1 MGNFF
6 DNFWNTIS
14 VLAWSDWLTLIILIF
29 FIIRGFVQGLAKEI
43 ISLFFV
49 ILAIILAW
57 LYYDNLANTLLS
69 DPTTSEGQSIF
80 ALSFGA
86 IFLGILF
93 VKKALYKTAEAS
105 SQIDNPCELNRSFT
119 KIIVTV
125 LVVIL
130 SYHYMGVV
138 AELQTMESIV
148 TSNSLRI
155 FISFGIVFAALI
167 SAVMALSKL
176 LNITINTEKPCLMA
190 PVFEKILNILQALDV
205 LINARN
211 VDGLKNNFLG
221 AVLGLFKGGIFVLI
235 IVLVLQSLS
244 WVTQSHAWV
253 ETSGAL
259 RTFQNWAVDIKPFLS
274 EHLLF
279 VKLEPGDSCHIHRKR
294 NIRGINYV
302 RYCWNVV
309 NYKKECGC
317 VYL

>member
-43 ISLFFV
+43 ISLLFV

-57 LYYDNLANTLLS
+57 LYYDNLADTLLS
-69 DPTTSEGQSIF
+69 APTTSEGKTIF

-86 IFLGILF
+86 IFLAIWF

-125 LVVIL
+125 LVAIL
-130 SYHYMGVV
+130 SYHSMGVI

-148 TSNSLRI
+148 TSNSFRI
-155 FISFGIVFAALI
+155 FISFVIVFAALTT
-167 SAVMALSKL
+167 AVLALSKL
-176 LNITINTEKPCLMA
+176 LNITIDTEKPCLMA
-190 PVFEKILNILQALDV
+190 PIFEKILNIFQAFDV

-211 VDGLKNNFLG
+211 VGVLKNNLLG
-221 AVLGLFKGGIFVLI
+221 AILGLFKGGIFVLI
-235 IVLVLQSLS
+235 MVLVLQSLS
-244 WVTQSHAWV
+244 WVTQNHAWV

-279 VKLEPGDSCHIHRKR
+279 IELEPGDA
-294 NIRGINYV
+294 
-302 RYCWNVV
+302 VV
-309 NYKKECGC
+309 TFIESEILGE
-317 VYL
+317 

>member
-86 IFLGILF
+86 IFLGIWF
-93 VKKALYKTAEAS
+93 IKKALYKTAEAS

-119 KIIVTV
+119 KIILTA
-125 LVVIL
+125 LFAIL

-148 TSNSLRI
+148 TSNSFRI
-155 FISFGIVFAALI
+155 FVSFVIVFAALTT
-167 SAVMALSKL
+167 AVMALSKL
-176 LNITINTEKPCLMA
+176 LNITIDTEKPCLMA
-190 PVFEKILNILQALDV
+190 PVFEKIINILQALDV

-211 VDGLKNNFLG
+211 VGGLKNNFLG

-244 WVTQSHAWV
+244 WATQNHAWV

-259 RTFQNWAVDIKPFLS
+259 RTFQNWAVDIKPLLS

-279 VKLEPGDSCHIHRKR
+279 VKLEPGDA
-294 NIRGINYV
+294 
-302 RYCWNVV
+302 VV
-309 NYKKECGC
+309 TFIESEILGE
-317 VYL
+317 

>member
-80 ALSFGA
+80 ALSFGV
-86 IFLGILF
+86 IFLGIWF

-155 FISFGIVFAALI
+155 FVSFGIVFAALI

-279 VKLEPGDSCHIHRKR
+279 VKLEPGDA
-294 NIRGINYV
+294 
-302 RYCWNVV
+302 VV
-309 NYKKECGC
+309 SFIESEILGE
-317 VYL
+317 

>member
-14 VLAWSDWLTLIILIF
+14 VLAWSDWFTLIILVF
-29 FIIRGFVQGLAKEI
+29 FVIRGFVQGLAKEI
-43 ISLFFV
+43 ISLLFV
-49 ILAIILAW
+49 ILAIVLAW
-57 LYYDNLANTLLS
+57 LYYDNLAVTLLS

-86 IFLGILF
+86 IFLGIWF
-93 VKKALYKTAEAS
+93 IKKALYKTAGAS

-119 KIIVTV
+119 KIILTV
-125 LVVIL
+125 LVTIL

-148 TSNSLRI
+148 TSNSFRI
-155 FISFGIVFAALI
+155 FVSFVIVFAALI
-167 SAVMALSKL
+167 AAVMALSKL
-176 LNITINTEKPCLMA
+176 LNITIDTEKPCLMA
-190 PVFEKILNILQALDV
+190 PVFERILNILQALDV

-211 VDGLKNNFLG
+211 VGGLKNNFLG

-244 WVTQSHAWV
+244 WVTQNHAWV

-259 RTFQNWAVDIKPFLS
+259 RTFQNWAVDIKPLLS

-279 VKLEPGDSCHIHRKR
+279 VKLEPGDA
-294 NIRGINYV
+294 
-302 RYCWNVV
+302 VV
-309 NYKKECGC
+309 TFIESEILGE
-317 VYL
+317 

>member
-43 ISLFFV
+43 ISLLFL

-57 LYYDNLANTLLS
+57 LYYDNLADTLLS
-69 DPTTSEGQSIF
+69 DPTTSEGKTIF

-86 IFLGILF
+86 IFLAIWF

-130 SYHYMGVV
+130 SYHSMGVV

-148 TSNSLRI
+148 TSNSIRI
-155 FISFGIVFAALI
+155 FVSFGIVFAALI

-176 LNITINTEKPCLMA
+176 LNITIDTEKPCLMA

-244 WVTQSHAWV
+244 WVTQNHAWV
-253 ETSGAL
+253 ETSGTL
-259 RTFQNWAVDIKPFLS
+259 RTFQNWAVDIKPVLS
-274 EHLLF
+274 EHLIF
-279 VKLEPGDSCHIHRKR
+279 IVLEPGDA
-294 NIRGINYV
+294 
-302 RYCWNVV
+302 VV
-309 NYKKECGC
+309 TFIESEILGE
-317 VYL
+317 

>member
-86 IFLGILF
+86 IFLGIWF
-93 VKKALYKTAEAS
+93 IKKALYKTAEAS

-119 KIIVTV
+119 KIIITV
-125 LVVIL
+125 LAAIL

-148 TSNSLRI
+148 TSNSFRI
-155 FISFGIVFAALI
+155 FVSFGIVFAALTTT
-167 SAVMALSKL
+167 VLALSKL
-176 LNITINTEKPCLMA
+176 LNITIDTEKPCLMA
-190 PVFEKILNILQALDV
+190 PIFEKILNILQALDV

-235 IVLVLQSLS
+235 MVLVLQNLS

-274 EHLLF
+274 
-279 VKLEPGDSCHIHRKR
+279 
-294 NIRGINYV
+294 
-302 RYCWNVV
+302 
-309 NYKKECGC
+309 
-317 VYL
+317 

>member
-29 FIIRGFVQGLAKEI
+29 FVIRGFVQGLAKEI
-43 ISLFFV
+43 ISLLFV
-49 ILAIILAW
+49 ILAIVLAW
-57 LYYDNLANTLLS
+57 LYYDNLANSLLS

-86 IFLGILF
+86 IFLGIWF

-119 KIIVTV
+119 KIILTV
-125 LVVIL
+125 LFAIL
-130 SYHYMGVV
+130 SYHYMGVI

-148 TSNSLRI
+148 TSNSFRI
-155 FISFGIVFAALI
+155 FVSFVIVFVALTT
-167 SAVMALSKL
+167 AVMALSKL
-176 LNITINTEKPCLMA
+176 LNITIDTEKPCLMA

-211 VDGLKNNFLG
+211 VGGLKNNFLG

-244 WVTQSHAWV
+244 WVTQNHAWV

-259 RTFQNWAVDIKPFLS
+259 RTFQNWAVDIKPLLS

-279 VKLEPGDSCHIHRKR
+279 VKLEPGDA
-294 NIRGINYV
+294 
-302 RYCWNVV
+302 VV
-309 NYKKECGC
+309 TFIESEILGE
-317 VYL
+317 

>member
-86 IFLGILF
+86 IFLGIWF

-155 FISFGIVFAALI
+155 FVSFVIVFAALI

-244 WVTQSHAWV
+244 WATQNHAWV

-259 RTFQNWAVDIKPFLS
+259 RTFQNWAVDIKPLLS

-279 VKLEPGDSCHIHRKR
+279 VKLEPGDA
-294 NIRGINYV
+294 
-302 RYCWNVV
+302 VV
-309 NYKKECGC
+309 TFIESEILGE
-317 VYL
+317 

>member
-29 FIIRGFVQGLAKEI
+29 FVVRGFVQGLAKEI
-43 ISLFFV
+43 ISLLFV

-57 LYYDNLANTLLS
+57 LYYDNLANALLS

-86 IFLGILF
+86 IFLGIWF
-93 VKKALYKTAEAS
+93 IKKALYKTAEAS

-119 KIIVTV
+119 KIILIV
-125 LVVIL
+125 LFAIL

-138 AELQTMESIV
+138 AELQTMESIM
-148 TSNSLRI
+148 TSNSFRI
-155 FISFGIVFAALI
+155 FVSFVIVFVALTT
-167 SAVMALSKL
+167 AVMALSKL
-176 LNITINTEKPCLMA
+176 LNITIDTEKPCLMA
-190 PVFEKILNILQALDV
+190 PVFEKIINILQALDV
-205 LINARN
+205 LMNARN
-211 VDGLKNNFLG
+211 VGGLKNNFLG

-244 WVTQSHAWV
+244 WATQNHAWV

-259 RTFQNWAVDIKPFLS
+259 RTFQNWAVDIKPRLS
-274 EHLLF
+274 EH
-279 VKLEPGDSCHIHRKR
+279 
-294 NIRGINYV
+294 
-302 RYCWNVV
+302 W
-309 NYKKECGC
+309 
-317 VYL
+317 

>member
-86 IFLGILF
+86 IFLGIWF

-235 IVLVLQSLS
+235 IVLVLQNLS

-279 VKLEPGDSCHIHRKR
+279 VKLEPGDA
-294 NIRGINYV
+294 
-302 RYCWNVV
+302 VV
-309 NYKKECGC
+309 SFIESEILGE
-317 VYL
+317 

>member
-29 FIIRGFVQGLAKEI
+29 FVIRGFIQGLAKEI
-43 ISLFFV
+43 ISLLFV
-49 ILAIILAW
+49 ILAIFLAW
-57 LYYDNLANTLLS
+57 LYYDNLAVTLLS
-69 DPTTSEGQSIF
+69 DPTTSEGRSIF

-86 IFLGILF
+86 IFLGIWF
-93 VKKALYKTAEAS
+93 IKKALYKTAEAS

-119 KIIVTV
+119 KIILTA
-125 LVVIL
+125 LFAIL

-148 TSNSLRI
+148 TSNSFRI
-155 FISFGIVFAALI
+155 FVSFVIVFAALTT
-167 SAVMALSKL
+167 AVMALSKL
-176 LNITINTEKPCLMA
+176 LNITIDTEKPCLMA
-190 PVFEKILNILQALDV
+190 PVFEKIINMLQALDV

-211 VDGLKNNFLG
+211 VGGLKNNFLG

-244 WVTQSHAWV
+244 WATQNHAWV

-259 RTFQNWAVDIKPFLS
+259 RTFQNWAVDIKPLLS

-279 VKLEPGDSCHIHRKR
+279 VKLEPGDA
-294 NIRGINYV
+294 
-302 RYCWNVV
+302 VV
-309 NYKKECGC
+309 TFIESEILGE
-317 VYL
+317 

>member
-14 VLAWSDWLTLIILIF
+14 VLAWSDWLTLIILVF
-29 FIIRGFVQGLAKEI
+29 FVIRGFVQGLAKEI
-43 ISLFFV
+43 ISLLFV

-57 LYYDNLANTLLS
+57 LYYDNLAVTLLS

-86 IFLGILF
+86 IFLGIWF
-93 VKKALYKTAEAS
+93 IKKALYKTAEAS

-119 KIIVTV
+119 KIILTV
-125 LVVIL
+125 LFAIL

-148 TSNSLRI
+148 TSNSFRI
-155 FISFGIVFAALI
+155 FVSFVIVFVALTT
-167 SAVMALSKL
+167 AVMALSKL
-176 LNITINTEKPCLMA
+176 LNITIDTEKPCLMA

-211 VDGLKNNFLG
+211 VGGLKNNFLG

-244 WVTQSHAWV
+244 WATQNHAWV

-259 RTFQNWAVDIKPFLS
+259 RTFQNWAVDIKPLLS

-279 VKLEPGDSCHIHRKR
+279 VKLEPGDA
-294 NIRGINYV
+294 
-302 RYCWNVV
+302 VV
-309 NYKKECGC
+309 TFIESEILGE
-317 VYL
+317 

>member
-14 VLAWSDWLTLIILIF
+14 VLAWSDWLTLIILVF
-29 FIIRGFVQGLAKEI
+29 FVIRGFVQGLAKEI
-43 ISLFFV
+43 ISLLFV
-49 ILAIILAW
+49 ILAIVLAW
-57 LYYDNLANTLLS
+57 LYYDNLAISLLS

-86 IFLGILF
+86 IFLGIWF

-119 KIIVTV
+119 KIIITV
-125 LVVIL
+125 LVAIL

-148 TSNSLRI
+148 TSNSFRI
-155 FISFGIVFAALI
+155 FVSFVIVFAALI
-167 SAVMALSKL
+167 TAVMALSKL
-176 LNITINTEKPCLMA
+176 LNITIDTEKPCLMA
-190 PVFEKILNILQALDV
+190 PVFERILNILQALDV

-211 VDGLKNNFLG
+211 VGGLKNNFLG

-244 WVTQSHAWV
+244 WATQNHAWV

-259 RTFQNWAVDIKPFLS
+259 RTFQNWAVDIKPLLS

-279 VKLEPGDSCHIHRKR
+279 VKLEPGDA
-294 NIRGINYV
+294 
-302 RYCWNVV
+302 VV
-309 NYKKECGC
+309 TFIESEILGE
-317 VYL
+317 

>member
-29 FIIRGFVQGLAKEI
+29 FVIRGFIQGLAKEI
-43 ISLFFV
+43 ISLLFV
-49 ILAIILAW
+49 ILAIFLAW
-57 LYYDNLANTLLS
+57 LYYDNLAVTLLS

-86 IFLGILF
+86 IFLGIWF
-93 VKKALYKTAEAS
+93 IKKALYKTAEAS

-119 KIIVTV
+119 KIILTV
-125 LVVIL
+125 LFAIL

-148 TSNSLRI
+148 TSNSFRI
-155 FISFGIVFAALI
+155 FVSFVIVFVALTT
-167 SAVMALSKL
+167 AVMALSKL
-176 LNITINTEKPCLMA
+176 LNITIDTEKPCLMA

-279 VKLEPGDSCHIHRKR
+279 VKLEPGDA
-294 NIRGINYV
+294 
-302 RYCWNVV
+302 VV
-309 NYKKECGC
+309 TFIESEILGE
-317 VYL
+317 

>member
-29 FIIRGFVQGLAKEI
+29 FVIRGFIQGLAKEI
-43 ISLFFV
+43 ISLLFV
-49 ILAIILAW
+49 IFAIILAW
-57 LYYDNLANTLLS
+57 LYYDNLAITLLS
-69 DPTTSEGQSIF
+69 DPTTSEGRSIF

-86 IFLGILF
+86 IFLGIWF
-93 VKKALYKTAEAS
+93 IKKALYKTAEAS

-119 KIIVTV
+119 KIILTV
-125 LVVIL
+125 LFAIL

-148 TSNSLRI
+148 TSNSFRI
-155 FISFGIVFAALI
+155 FVSFVIVFAALTT
-167 SAVMALSKL
+167 AVIALSKL
-176 LNITINTEKPCLMA
+176 LNITIDTEKPCLMA
-190 PVFEKILNILQALDV
+190 PVFEKIINMLQALDV

-211 VDGLKNNFLG
+211 VGGLKNNFLG

-244 WVTQSHAWV
+244 WATQNHAWV

-259 RTFQNWAVDIKPFLS
+259 RTFQNWAVDIKPLLS

-279 VKLEPGDSCHIHRKR
+279 VKLEPGDA
-294 NIRGINYV
+294 
-302 RYCWNVV
+302 VV
-309 NYKKECGC
+309 TFIESEILGE
-317 VYL
+317 

>member
-86 IFLGILF
+86 IFLGIWF

-279 VKLEPGDSCHIHRKR
+279 VKLEPGDA
-294 NIRGINYV
+294 
-302 RYCWNVV
+302 VV
-309 NYKKECGC
+309 TFIESEILGE
-317 VYL
+317 

>member
-43 ISLFFV
+43 ISLLFV

-86 IFLGILF
+86 IFLGIWL

-119 KIIVTV
+119 KIIITV
-125 LVVIL
+125 LVAIL
-130 SYHYMGVV
+130 SYHYMRVV
-138 AELQTMESIV
+138 ADLQTMESIV
-148 TSNSLRI
+148 TSNSFRI
-155 FISFGIVFAALI
+155 FVSFGIVFAALI
-167 SAVMALSKL
+167 AAVMALSKL
-176 LNITINTEKPCLMA
+176 LNITIDTEKPCLMA

-211 VDGLKNNFLG
+211 IGGLKNNFLG
-221 AVLGLFKGGIFVLI
+221 AVLGLFKSGIFVLI

-244 WVTQSHAWV
+244 WVTQNHAWV

-259 RTFQNWAVDIKPFLS
+259 RTFQNWAVDIIPFLS

-279 VKLEPGDSCHIHRKR
+279 VKLEPGDA
-294 NIRGINYV
+294 
-302 RYCWNVV
+302 VV
-309 NYKKECGC
+309 TFIEREI
-317 VYL
+317 LRE

>member
-29 FIIRGFVQGLAKEI
+29 FVIRGFVQGLAKEI
-43 ISLFFV
+43 ISLLFV

-57 LYYDNLANTLLS
+57 LYYDNLAETLLS
-69 DPTTSEGQSIF
+69 DPTTLEGQSIF

-86 IFLGILF
+86 IFLGIWF

-105 SQIDNPCELNRSFT
+105 SQIENPCELNRSFT
-119 KIIVTV
+119 KTILTV
-125 LVVIL
+125 LFAIL

-148 TSNSLRI
+148 TSNSFRI
-155 FISFGIVFAALI
+155 FVSFGIVFIALTTT
-167 SAVMALSKL
+167 VLALSKL
-176 LNITINTEKPCLMA
+176 LNITIDTEKPCLMA

-211 VDGLKNNFLG
+211 VGGLKNNFLG

-244 WVTQSHAWV
+244 WATQNHAWV

-259 RTFQNWAVDIKPFLS
+259 RTFQNWAVDIKPLLS

-279 VKLEPGDSCHIHRKR
+279 VKLEPGDA
-294 NIRGINYV
+294 
-302 RYCWNVV
+302 VV
-309 NYKKECGC
+309 TFIESEILGE
-317 VYL
+317 

>member
-29 FIIRGFVQGLAKEI
+29 FVIRGFIQGLAKEI
-43 ISLFFV
+43 ISLLFV
-49 ILAIILAW
+49 ILAIFLAW
-57 LYYDNLANTLLS
+57 LYYDNLAVTLLS

-86 IFLGILF
+86 IFLGIWF
-93 VKKALYKTAEAS
+93 IKKALYKTAEAS

-119 KIIVTV
+119 KIILTV
-125 LVVIL
+125 LFAIL

-138 AELQTMESIV
+138 AELQTMESIM
-148 TSNSLRI
+148 TSNSFRI
-155 FISFGIVFAALI
+155 FVSFVIVFVALTT
-167 SAVMALSKL
+167 AVMALSKL
-176 LNITINTEKPCLMA
+176 LNITIDTEKPCLMA
-190 PVFEKILNILQALDV
+190 PVFEKIINILQALDV

-211 VDGLKNNFLG
+211 VGGLKNNFLG

-244 WVTQSHAWV
+244 WATQNHAWV

-259 RTFQNWAVDIKPFLS
+259 RTFQNWAVDIKPLLS

-279 VKLEPGDSCHIHRKR
+279 VKLEPGDA
-294 NIRGINYV
+294 
-302 RYCWNVV
+302 VV
-309 NYKKECGC
+309 TFIESEILGE
-317 VYL
+317 

>member
-86 IFLGILF
+86 IFLGIWF
-93 VKKALYKTAEAS
+93 IKKALYKTAEAS

-176 LNITINTEKPCLMA
+176 LNITIDTEKPCLMA

-244 WVTQSHAWV
+244 WVTQNHAWV

-279 VKLEPGDSCHIHRKR
+279 VKLEPGDA
-294 NIRGINYV
+294 
-302 RYCWNVV
+302 VV
-309 NYKKECGC
+309 TFIESEILGE
-317 VYL
+317 

>member
-29 FIIRGFVQGLAKEI
+29 FVIRGFVQGLAKEI
-43 ISLFFV
+43 ISLLFV
-49 ILAIILAW
+49 ILAIFLAW
-57 LYYDNLANTLLS
+57 LYYDNLAVTLLS

-86 IFLGILF
+86 IFLGIWF
-93 VKKALYKTAEAS
+93 IKKALYKTAEAS

-119 KIIVTV
+119 KIILTV
-125 LVVIL
+125 LFAIL

-148 TSNSLRI
+148 TSNSFRI
-155 FISFGIVFAALI
+155 FVSFVIVFAALTT
-167 SAVMALSKL
+167 AVIALSKL
-176 LNITINTEKPCLMA
+176 LNITIDTEKPCLMA

-211 VDGLKNNFLG
+211 VGGLKNNFLG

-244 WVTQSHAWV
+244 WATQNHAWV

-279 VKLEPGDSCHIHRKR
+279 VKLEPGDA
-294 NIRGINYV
+294 
-302 RYCWNVV
+302 VV
-309 NYKKECGC
+309 TFIESEILGE
-317 VYL
+317 